1 MLGYCLLIQAP
12 ISASKEIYVLMVI
25 PAEYDGDVSSM
36 IWNYYTSILTTPHT
50 YPPCWCSPG
59 DIILTIPGDTLQE
72 FIIETRCSRRSN
84 TSDIQFN

>member
-36 IWNYYTSILTTPHT
+36 I
-50 YPPCWCSPG
+50 
-59 DIILTIPGDTLQE
+59 
-72 FIIETRCSRRSN
+72 
-84 TSDIQFN
+84 